1 MSEFKIIETQEEL
14 DAVLSGRLKREKEK
28 YEALIAEAKAET
40 DRLKVELGESQKAL
54 AQKDEGTE
62 NLRKTIEELKGKVGD
77 YELTQLKTSI
87 ALQKGIPY
95 DLADRLN
102 GTDAE
107 SLTADAER
115 LASYMTG
122 REPVAPLK
130 SQEASYQERDSKE
143 AALLKLAK
151 TVSHKGE

>member
-14 DAVLSGRLKREKEK
+14 NAVISNRIKREQEK
-28 YEALIAEAKAET
+28 YEAQLAEVKAET

-54 AQKDEGTE
+54 AQKDEGTASL
-62 NLRKTIEELKGKVGD
+62 NKTIEELERKVGD
-77 YELTQLKTSI
+77 YELSQLKTSI

-115 LASYMTG
+115 LASYMTA

-130 SQEASYQERDSKE
+130 SVEPQAQDTKDQ
-143 AALLKLAK
+143 ALLQMTRNL
-151 TVSHKGE
+151 TNQGD